1 MMAQQQQHQY
11 EETEDVEEALLSLCL
26 FYDLCVPRLVTEVF
40 GPHVFRASGDADAVA
55 LTDPLMRS
63 LPNMR
68 AQLSALLRQIR
79 RMRGPPDR
87 HAHVMM
93 SAQQRLLANDWAAR
107 VEAVLGA
114 TDAAGREAALNG
126 WARADS
132 VAYGKDVHALHA
144 TLVTIRDTNGPQGI
158 SFGMP
163 PSLRLTRI
171 DEFLEYDET
180 VRPQR
185 PAGDEDRLYEWCL
198 SIIHRHG
205 YAFWPRLHLYI
216 AFVERV
222 CFHHQRTRGAP
233 HRTVPPS
240 CPKPGP

>member
-11 EETEDVEEALLSLCL
+11 EETEDVEESLLSLCL
-26 FYDLCVPRLVTEVF
+26 IYDLCVPRLVTEVF

-79 RMRGPPDR
+79 RMRGSPDR
-87 HAHVMM
+87 HAHAMM
-93 SAQQRLLANDWAAR
+93 SAQQRLAIDWAAR
-107 VEAVLGA
+107 VANVLEA

-144 TLVTIRDTNGPQGI
+144 TLVTIRDTSGPQGI

-205 YAFWPRLHLYI
+205 YAFWPRLRLYI
-216 AFVERV
+216 AFVQRE

-233 HRTVPPS
+233 HRTGFERAD
-240 CPKPGP
+240 KNK